1 MSNFWKS
8 GTGSE
13 IKGTAELAFMA
24 DFSIIPDGTTAI
36 SSIKSFEI
44 IEKNN
49 EYTGP
54 QKFMQ
59 ITYKIT
65 SGDYRDREVKQKIK
79 CFDGKPE
86 AIDRN
91 LNMLKLVMDL
101 CGYKPTHHNEPTNQE
116 LMAMNGKVLGIKIRQ
131 WSLPKQDG
139 TGNAEGNYVSEVH
152 SPVNFVTE
160 TGVKIEPVIS
170 MPSDSALSRNASSR
184 MGIEPSIDD
193 DLPF

>member
-8 GTGSE
+8 GTGNE

-24 DFSIIPDGTTAI
+24 DFSIIPEGTTAI
-36 SSIKSFEI
+36 ASIKSFEV
-44 IEKNN
+44 IETTN

-59 ITYKIT
+59 IMYKIT
-65 SGDYRDREVKQKIK
+65 SGDYKGREVKQKIK

-116 LMAMNGKVLGIKIRQ
+116 LMAMNDKVVGIKIRE
-131 WSLPKQDG
+131 WSVPKQDG
-139 TGNAEGNYVSEVH
+139 SGMMEGNFVAEVH

-160 TGVKIEPVIS
+160 TGTKIKHVES
-170 MPSDSALSRNASSR
+170 MPTDSALSRNAGTRS
-184 MGIEPSIDD
+184 GIEPSMDD